1 MSEDVKNSDAKEIVE
16 KRVKPT
22 VIRRR
27 AKVVPPAEIP
37 EAKPEENAQV
47 EQVEPPVDKA
57 VAKSDTNVV
66 EREKTKEEV
75 LPGVK
80 AEAKKEAADR
90 PIVEEKPVLEKEK
103 DLKAKVEKKEEPVG
117 VKEPERKKG
126 HVEKKKEVNGQVAVE
141 PASPTKPGKDRKK
154 VSIDIERDEK
164 AIKKKAFK
172 DSKKREVVTKQALLE
187 GRESFYGPRG
197 KRRKAKKEGSKKTEI
212 TTPKAI
218 KRIIKV
224 SEFITVGELA
234 KRMGIK
240 SSEIIRK
247 LIALGT
253 MATVNQSLDA
263 DTATLVASEFDYE
276 VENVAL
282 EMDLI
287 LEERE
292 IKEDDLKLRP
302 PVVTIMGHVDHGK
315 TTLLDA
321 IRQTDVTAG
330 ESGGITQ
337 HIGAYDVKLEN
348 GDVVFLDTP
357 GHEAF
362 TSMRARGAK
371 VTDLVVLVVAADDGV
386 KPQTEEAIDHAKAA
400 EVPII
405 VAINKIDKPDANPE
419 RVKQELSKFELIPED
434 WGGSTIFANVSA
446 KERMGLKELLELILL
461 QAEVME
467 LKAAPDM
474 PARGTIIEAKLDKGR
489 GPVATVL
496 VQSGTLRVG
505 DNFVSGV
512 QSGKVRGLHNDRGQ
526 KVKDAGPSIPVE
538 VIGLSGV
545 PDAGDDFVVLAEER
559 LARQM
564 SIHRQEKLRDSE
576 LAKMGKVTLDALF
589 DRIQQG
595 EFHELNIVLKADVHG
610 SNEAITE
617 SLHKLST
624 DKVKLKVIHSGVG
637 GITESDVLLASA
649 SNAIIIGFHV
659 RPEIK
664 ATALAEAEK
673 IDIRTYS
680 IIYDVVS
687 DVRSAMEGMLSP
699 VVKEVYLGRAEIRE
713 TYSISKIGTIAGC
726 YVIDGKIVRNAN
738 VRVLRDNVVVYEGKL
753 SSLKRFKDDVKE
765 AVSGYEC
772 GMGVENFNDIKV
784 GDVIEAYTHE
794 EEAAKL

>member
-1 MSEDVKNSDAKEIVE
+1 MSEDVKNNDGKEIVE

-27 AKVVPPAEIP
+27 ARVVPPAE
-37 EAKPEENAQV
+37 KPEEKAEVKQAA
-47 EQVEPPVDKA
+47 PPVA
-57 VAKSDTNVV
+57 
-66 EREKTKEEV
+66 KEEV
-75 LPGVK
+75 KSETKPVK
-80 AEAKKEAADR
+80 NEKPEVKVEAIKEAPQKVAIEKKIAREKEKGAEAK
-90 PIVEEKPVLEKEK
+90 I
-103 DLKAKVEKKEEPVG
+103 EKKEVPS
-117 VKEPERKKG
+117 VKEPEIP
-126 HVEKKKEVNGQVAVE
+126 VTPEVTEKEAGAE
-141 PASPTKPGKDRKK
+141 TAAPSKPGKDRKK
-154 VSIDIERDEK
+154 VAIDIEKEERP
-164 AIKKKAFK
+164 ARKKAFK
-172 DSKKREVVTKQALLE
+172 GTKKREVVTKQALLE
-187 GRESFYGPRG
+187 GRETFYGPRG
-197 KRRKAKKEGSKKTEI
+197 KRKKPKKEGSRKTEI

-224 SEFITVGELA
+224 SDFISVGELA

-240 SSEIIRK
+240 ASEVIRK

-263 DTATLVASEFDYE
+263 DTATLVASEFGYE

-287 LEERE
+287 LEEKE
-292 IKEDDLKLRP
+292 IKESDLSPRP

-321 IRQTDVTAG
+321 IRRTDVTAG

-337 HIGAYDVKLEN
+337 HIGAYDVKLDA

-400 EVPII
+400 DVPII

-419 RVKQELSKFELIPED
+419 RVKQELSKFELIPEE

-446 KERMGLKELLELILL
+446 KERLGLKELLEMILL
-461 QAEVME
+461 QAEIME
-467 LKAAPDM
+467 LKAAPNM

-496 VQSGTLRVG
+496 VQSGTLSVG
-505 DNFVSGV
+505 DNFVTGV
-512 QSGKVRGLHNDRGQ
+512 HFGKVRGLNNDKGQ
-526 KVKDAGPSIPVE
+526 KVKEAGPSIPVE

-545 PDAGDDFVVLAEER
+545 PEAGDDFIVLAEER
-559 LARQM
+559 LAKQM
-564 SIHRQEKLRDSE
+564 SIHRQEKLRDTE
-576 LAKMGKVTLDALF
+576 LARMGKVTLDALF

-595 EFHELNIVLKADVHG
+595 EVHELNIVLKADVHG
-610 SNEAITE
+610 SIEAITE

-664 ATALAEAEK
+664 ATALAESEK

-680 IIYDVVS
+680 IIYDVVN

-699 VVKEVYLGRAEIRE
+699 VLKEVYLGRAEIRE
-713 TYSISKIGTIAGC
+713 TYAISKIGVIAGC
-726 YVIDGKIVRNAN
+726 YVIDGKIIRNAN
-738 VRVLRDNVVVYEGKL
+738 VRVLRDNVIIFEGKL

-765 AVSGYEC
+765 VLSGYEC

>member
-1 MSEDVKNSDAKEIVE
+1 LSEDVKNNDGQEIVE

-27 AKVVPPAEIP
+27 ARVVPPAEKA
-37 EAKPEENAQV
+37 EAKPEETAQV
-47 EQVEPPVDKA
+47 EQAAPPA
-57 VAKSDTNVV
+57 A
-66 EREKTKEEV
+66 
-75 LPGVK
+75 K
-80 AEAKKEAADR
+80 AEAKSETKPVEVEKPKKEAETEVK
-90 PIVEEKPVLEKEK
+90 VEEKKETTGKGAVDEKPV
-103 DLKAKVEKKEEPVG
+103 
-117 VKEPERKKG
+117 R
-126 HVEKKKEVNGQVAVE
+126 EKKKEEKTEAEKKAAIPSEVKVEKTPVEAKKEDKEKGAVE
-141 PASPTKPGKDRKK
+141 STPSAKPGKDRKK
-154 VSIDIERDEK
+154 IAVDIERDEK
-164 AIKKKAFK
+164 PAKKKAFK

-187 GRESFYGPRG
+187 GRDTFYGPRG
-197 KRRKAKKEGSKKTEI
+197 RRKKAKKEGAKKTEI

-218 KRIIKV
+218 KRIIKF

-240 SSEIIRK
+240 SSEVIRK

-263 DTATLVASEFDYE
+263 DTATLLASEFGYE

-287 LEERE
+287 LEE
-292 IKEDDLKLRP
+292 KEVAGKDLMPRP

-315 TTLLDA
+315 TTLLDS
-321 IRQTDVTAG
+321 IRKTDVTAG

-400 EVPII
+400 DVPII
-405 VAINKIDKPDANPE
+405 VAINKVDKPDANPE
-419 RVKQELSKFELIPED
+419 RVKQELSKFELIPEE
-434 WGGSTIFANVSA
+434 WGGTTIFANVSA
-446 KERMGLKELLELILL
+446 KERTGLKELLEMILL
-461 QAEVME
+461 QSEVME
-467 LKAAPDM
+467 LKAAADM
-474 PARGTIIEAKLDKGR
+474 PARGTIVEAKLDKGR

-496 VQSGTLRVG
+496 VQSGTLKVG
-505 DNFVSGV
+505 DNFVTGIH
-512 QSGKVRGLHNDRGQ
+512 SGKVRGLHNDRGQ
-526 KVKDAGPSIPVE
+526 KVKEAGPSIPVE

-559 LARQM
+559 LTKQM
-564 SIHRQEKLRDSE
+564 SLHRQEKLRDME

-610 SNEAITE
+610 SIEAITE

-624 DKVKLKVIHSGVG
+624 EKVKLKVIHSGVG

-649 SNAIIIGFHV
+649 SNAIVIGFHV
-659 RPEIK
+659 RPEMK
-664 ATALAEAEK
+664 AATLAESEK

-699 VVKEVYLGRAEIRE
+699 VLKEVYLGRAEIRE
-713 TYSISKIGTIAGC
+713 TYNISKIGTVAGC
-726 YVIDGKIVRNAN
+726 YVIDGKIGRNAS
-738 VRVLRDNVVVYEGKL
+738 VRVLRDNVVIFEGKL

-765 AVSGYEC
+765 ALSGYEC